1 MDLGDRA
8 WRFDPRLRVAGAA
21 LEAPAG
27 LLDLDAFDRNIAAI
41 RARAGGVRIR
51 VASKSLRTRRA
62 LDRILAE
69 PGFAGVLA
77 FTLPEAIWLAE
88 QGADDL
94 VVGYPT
100 ANRAA
105 LAQLAEDPALR
116 RRITL
121 MIDDPAQLDLIPVG
135 GDLRVPI
142 RVAIDVDASYL
153 GVPGLWFGSKR
164 SPIRTA
170 EQAGTLARSI
180 TARRGVDLVGLMVY
194 EAQIAGIADAGRT
207 TRAAAIRRLR
217 AASIA
222 ELARRRAEVVAA
234 VRAEAPGL
242 EFVNG
247 GGTGS
252 IETTALEDAVT
263 EIAVGS
269 GFFSPTLFDGYRGFR
284 HEPAAFF
291 GLDVVRKPAEDV
303 ATVLGG
309 GWIASGAPGLDRQP
323 TPVAPAGLRY
333 RADEG
338 AGEVQTPLTGPAARG
353 LVVGD
358 RIWFRHAKAGEL
370 AERLQEFNVVA
381 DGRIVDTW
389 PTYRGEGRAFL

>member
-1 MDLGDRA
+1 MTGRIPD
-8 WRFDPRLRVAGAA
+8 WRFDPHLREAGAA

-27 LLDLDAFDRNIAAI
+27 LIDLDAFERNIAAI
-41 RARAGGVRIR
+41 RMRAGGVPVR
-51 VASKSLRTRRA
+51 VASKSLRCRPA
-62 LDRILAE
+62 LERILAE

-88 QGADDL
+88 HGVDDL

-100 ANRAA
+100 ADRAA
-105 LAQLAEDPALR
+105 LARLGEDAGLR

-121 MIDDPAQLDLIPVG
+121 MIDDPAQLDLVPLG
-135 GDLRVPI
+135 GELRVPV

-153 GVPGLWFGSKR
+153 GVPGLWFGSRR

-170 EQAGTLARSI
+170 EQAATLARSI
-180 TARRGVDLVGLMVY
+180 RSRRGVELVGIMIY
-194 EAQIAGIADAGRT
+194 EAQIAGIADGRAGVRT
-207 TRAAAIRRLR
+207 AAIRRLR

-222 ELARRRAEVVAA
+222 ELAQRRAEVVAA
-234 VRAEAPGL
+234 VRAEAPAL

-252 IETTALEDAVT
+252 IESTAAEDAVT

-291 GLDVVRKPAEDV
+291 GLDVVRKPAADIV
-303 ATVLGG
+303 TVLGG
-309 GWIASGAPGLDRQP
+309 GWVASGTPGIDRLP
-323 TPVAPAGLRY
+323 TPVAPAELRF
-333 RADEG
+333 RPDEG

-358 RIWFRHAKAGEL
+358 RVWFRHAKAGEL
-370 AERLQEFNVVA
+370 SERLSEFAVA
-381 DGRIVDTW
+381 RDGRIVEVW